1 MHAIALAFGVKAIAL
16 KAPSRGGKSTL
27 SASLCKHGFAV
38 MTDDMMALHISLGD
52 MGNDLGNVDY
62 EIYPSWPV
70 ARMWPDSLKSL

>member
-52 MGNDLGNVDY
+52 MGNVDY

-70 ARMWPDSLKSL
+70 ARMWPDPLKTL